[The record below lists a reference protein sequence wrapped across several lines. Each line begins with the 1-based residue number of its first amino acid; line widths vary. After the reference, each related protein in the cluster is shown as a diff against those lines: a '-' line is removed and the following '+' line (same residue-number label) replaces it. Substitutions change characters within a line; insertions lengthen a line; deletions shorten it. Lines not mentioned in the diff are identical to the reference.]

1 MTLYQKV
8 IAAFGMLRSSIGQRA
23 EKSSLAPTFSDS
35 ASYAV
40 GRLVY
45 RNDVLYRCTVAHEGA
60 WNASHFTTTTIDEA
74 LSLKS
79 EGGGGG
85 GGGGEIPEDLYAK
98 DSGGLFYKITVEN
111 ANGVKTLAVDQTGV
125 SGVSAD
131 DAYAKDASTGLY
143 HKITV
148 EDHNGTKTLAIE
160 QNGVT
165 R

>member
-1 MTLYQKV
+1 
-8 IAAFGMLRSSIGQRA
+8 MLRSSIGQRA

-85 GGGGEIPEDLYAK
+85 GGVIPEDLYAK
-98 DSGGLFYKITVEN
+98 DSGGLFYKITVET

-143 HKITV
+143 HRITV
-148 EDHNGTKTLAIE
+148 EDVHGTKTLAIE

>member
-1 MTLYQKV
+1 MTLYQKIISV
-8 IAAFGMLRSSIGQRA
+8 FGMLRTSIDRRA
-23 EKSSLAPTFSDS
+23 EKSELAPDFSDS
-35 ASYAV
+35 SSYAV
-40 GRLVY
+40 GRFVY

-60 WNASHFTTTTIDEA
+60 WDSSHFTTTTIDEA

-85 GGGGEIPEDLYAK
+85 GIPEDLYAK
-98 DSGGLFYKITVEN
+98 DSGGLFYKITVEEHG
-111 ANGVKTLAVDQTGV
+111 GVKTLAVDQTGI

-131 DAYAKDASTGLY
+131 DAYAKASTGLY

-148 EDHNGTKTLAIE
+148 EDVNGVKTLAIE

>member
-1 MTLYQKV
+1 
-8 IAAFGMLRSSIGQRA
+8 MLRTSIDRRA
-23 EKSSLAPTFSDS
+23 EKYELAPDFSDS
-35 ASYAV
+35 SSYAV
-40 GRLVY
+40 GRLVF
-45 RNDVLYRCTVAHEGA
+45 RNGSLYRCIVAHSGA
-60 WNASHFTTTTIDEA
+60 WDASHFAATTIDEA

-98 DSGGLFYKITVEN
+98 DSEGLFYKITVEN

-143 HKITV
+143 HRITV
-148 EDHNGTKTLAIE
+148 EDVNGIKTLAIE